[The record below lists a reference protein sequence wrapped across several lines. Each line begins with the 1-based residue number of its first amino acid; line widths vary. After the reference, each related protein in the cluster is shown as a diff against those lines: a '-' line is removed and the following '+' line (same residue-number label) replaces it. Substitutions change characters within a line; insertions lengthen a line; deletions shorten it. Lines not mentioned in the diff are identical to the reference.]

1 MNQKNNEGFR
11 DVYLLRIRVKTF
23 ILISWSYFSSF
34 SNRKVFTNII
44 RQEKKNGY
52 TLSSFRSMKA
62 AHGNTLWHA
71 PFHHVLR
78 NNKRRR
84 ICMKKV
90 AFTFIFNSKSL
101 LHYSDIIQNLWV
113 LSLHQSHPENW
124 VRVPSQDL
132 LDNFPSKP
140 ITYTNRPQGIN
151 ISHENFLY

>member
-1 MNQKNNEGFR
+1 MKVSGMSLFVENTRKNLHSSL
-11 DVYLLRIRVKTF
+11 VIVL
-23 ILISWSYFSSF
+23 FSSF
-34 SNRKVFTNII
+34 SNQKVSTNII

-62 AHGNTLWHA
+62 AHRNTLWHA
-71 PFHHVLR
+71 PLHHGLR

-90 AFTFIFNSKSL
+90 AFTFIFNSKSV